1 MPPEWRSV
9 LSKGRLLLEIYFL
22 SISLEEELKIDC
34 MDCPLR
40 ISPAMTGVLNW
51 YLWDSD
57 TAMLLNVMTLLA
69 TGNLS
74 VELRKIFVM
83 DYTNALSCSVFQVM
97 LG

>member
-1 MPPEWRSV
+1 
-9 LSKGRLLLEIYFL
+9 
-22 SISLEEELKIDC
+22 

-40 ISPAMTGVLNW
+40 ISPTMTGVLNW

-57 TAMLLNVMTLLA
+57 TAMLLNLLTLLA

-74 VELRKIFVM
+74 VELSKISVM
-83 DYTNALSCSVFQVM
+83 DYTNVQSCSVFQVM